1 MWIKVS
7 VVWKSVWTGTYFI
20 SCTRVTCSSSYLKH
34 LTYNLLSLKLSIND
48 GFSIVSYPYSRFQH
62 RIVSYRIV
70 SILKVSASDRT
81 SSTLNPLCCV
91 ASRRFKPLT
100 PRRLVS
106 SCFLF
111 PEYGGNEHGEIK
123 GTEI

>member
-1 MWIKVS
+1 MDKSQRRVEVS
-7 VVWKSVWTGTYFI
+7 VDGDVFYI
-20 SCTRVTCSSSYLKH
+20 LYTRHVFQQLFKTPH
-34 LTYNLLSLKLSIND
+34 LQFAQFKAFNQ
-48 GFSIVSYPYSRFQH
+48 RWFQH
-62 RIVSYRIV
+62 RIVSV
-70 SILKVSASDRT
+70 LKVSASDRT